1 MICLLCETFFG
12 KTTRVYLMDFL
23 GAIMGWGQVQN
34 NMVCLGKVPMPLPL
48 CLLPKNIHTYN
59 QQCVAV
65 GTIHVHLFNRLRFFW
80 KGEQEKKTKSGRF
93 FFQSK
98 WRVMYTSADFVLKDV
113 IYDYKVHLC
122 RPKNKGSLVPRQGQK
137 GEIKTFCKKIA
148 KLYTY

>member
-1 MICLLCETFFG
+1 
-12 KTTRVYLMDFL
+12 MDFL

-48 CLLPKNIHTYN
+48 CLLPKNIHTTSSVLLLAPYMFI
-59 QQCVAV
+59 CS
-65 GTIHVHLFNRLRFFW
+65 IDFDFFGRGN
-80 KGEQEKKTKSGRF
+80 KRRRRSQEDF

-122 RPKNKGSLVPRQGQK
+122 RPKNIGSLVPR
-137 GEIKTFCKKIA
+137 
-148 KLYTY
+148 

>member
-1 MICLLCETFFG
+1 
-12 KTTRVYLMDFL
+12 MDFL

-48 CLLPKNIHTYN
+48 CLLPKNIHTTSSVLLLAPYMFI
-59 QQCVAV
+59 CSIEFDFFGR
-65 GTIHVHLFNRLRFFW
+65 GTREDEVRKI
-80 KGEQEKKTKSGRF
+80 

-122 RPKNKGSLVPRQGQK
+122 RPKNIGSLVPR
-137 GEIKTFCKKIA
+137 
-148 KLYTY
+148 